1 LIPRTYPRQIADQR
15 KPLATTCGAVLLEVV
30 VALVLFV
37 TAATIIGS
45 GLSAS
50 VDEVERLRLNV
61 QGDNLAA
68 TILAELQMG
77 LQPLE
82 SSGPNT
88 FDPPFDKWTWQTV
101 VENLEDPAT
110 GTRALRRVEVTIRNQ
125 SSPVVC
131 RLTQLLPEVALASSD
146 NGTTDTPRDSRVAT
160 PATDAAP

>member
-1 LIPRTYPRQIADQR
+1 
-15 KPLATTCGAVLLEVV
+15 LLEVV

-101 VENLEDPAT
+101 VETLEDPIA
-110 GTRALRRVEVTIRNQ
+110 GTRALQRVEVTIRNQ
-125 SSPVVC
+125 SSPLVC

-146 NGTTDTPRDSRVAT
+146 NAPADTPADSRDTA
-160 PATDAAP
+160 PAPDAFP

>member
-1 LIPRTYPRQIADQR
+1 
-15 KPLATTCGAVLLEVV
+15 LLEVV

-45 GLSAS
+45 GMSAS

-82 SSGPNT
+82 SSGPIT

-101 VENLEDPAT
+101 VETLEDPSAGT
-110 GTRALRRVEVTIRNQ
+110 GALQRVEVTIRNQ
-125 SSPVVC
+125 SSAVVC
-131 RLTQLLPEVALASSD
+131 RLTQLLPEVALAS
-146 NGTTDTPRDSRVAT
+146 TDTGLADTPKDSRDTASA
-160 PATDAAP
+160 PDAAASSMP